1 LARRQPR
8 PHHRLGQLAL
18 ATLKSATPLVDGRS
32 YTALKMGNV
41 VVAGD
46 GTSGSTGWTAEIKV
60 DALE

>member
-1 LARRQPR
+1 V
-8 PHHRLGQLAL
+8 

-46 GTSGSTGWTAEIKV
+46 VNLDSMGSPPRSRSMRST
-60 DALE
+60 